1 MFRTYFILTH
11 WDSVEVLPQSKRGS
25 TRRGEET
32 ERLFEYYEEIKREI
46 KRRPIYEFRY
56 DERLKVK
63 SEGSTLLAFTGLCG
77 GLEHLD
83 TTGALSR
90 FKIIR
95 SVCLFATGLKK
106 G

>member
-1 MFRTYFILTH
+1 
-11 WDSVEVLPQSKRGS
+11 VLPQSKRGS

-63 SEGSTLLAFTGLCG
+63 SEGSTHLVYTGLNG
-77 GLEHLD
+77 GLEHLKMKTRLID
-83 TTGALSR
+83 ER
-90 FKIIR
+90 FT
-95 SVCLFATGLKK
+95 SLMGECVN
-106 G
+106 